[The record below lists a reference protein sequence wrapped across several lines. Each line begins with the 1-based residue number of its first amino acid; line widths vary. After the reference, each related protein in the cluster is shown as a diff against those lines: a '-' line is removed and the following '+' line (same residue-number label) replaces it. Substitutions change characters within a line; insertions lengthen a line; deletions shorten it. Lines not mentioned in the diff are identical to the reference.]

1 MVDRDPLVR
10 LSAVTEHG
18 ALTVAGRGVTAGI
31 RGLATF
37 AKSKPIGALSAALVV
52 ALVLMAVLAP
62 LIAPFD
68 PNATRTGPSFDA
80 PSWNNLFGTDRFGRD
95 VLSRIIWGGRS
106 SLTVGV
112 TSVLLGTVIGAGF
125 GVVSGYFGGRTD
137 ILIQRVV
144 DALMAFPTLVLAL
157 AVVAVLG
164 SSTLILII
172 TIAIVVSPLAS
183 RVARGSALSV
193 KQEVYVEAARALGAT
208 APRILGR
215 HILPNLMAPLIVIL
229 SVQIGFAI
237 LIAASLAFLGLGGS
251 PTDVAWGS
259 MLSVEGRQDMQV
271 APWLGIF
278 PGLFLSFTILSFN
291 MLGDAIRDV
300 LDPRLRGGTA
310 K

>member
-18 ALTVAGRGVTAGI
+18 ALTVAGRGVTTGI